1 MCKENIMSIL
11 AERLSKIAPSPTVA
25 MTTKANAL
33 KAEGKDIIGL
43 AAGEPDFDT
52 PANIAEAGIQAIKNG
67 KTRYAPPSGIIELRR
82 EIVAKFKRDNDLT
95 YTPEQINVGV
105 GGKQTIFN
113 LFCATLNE
121 GDEIIV
127 PAPYWVSYPDIAL
140 LFGGVPTYVE
150 CGIENDFKMTPQQLE
165 NAITPKTKWLILNSP
180 SNPTGTGYS
189 QEDLKAL
196 GEVLKKHPH
205 VYILSDDIYEFL
217 VYDDFEFKTIAQVNP
232 ELYDRTMTLNGVSKA
247 YCMTGWRL
255 GYAAGPLHIIKAMNM
270 LNSQSTSSASTMVQW
285 AAVEALKGD
294 KSFIAEHNK
303 KFVERRNKVLELLR
317 DIDGIECAKPA
328 GAFYLYPCIK
338 GLIGKKTPDGT
349 VIETDQDFVTYILES
364 KGVVAVQGSAFGL
377 SPYFRIS
384 YASSLDT
391 LTDAMGRIKQA
402 VDALV

>member
-1 MCKENIMSIL
+1 MSIL

-25 MTTKANAL
+25 VTTKANAL
-33 KAEGKDIIGL
+33 KAEGKDVIGL
-43 AAGEPDFDT
+43 GAGEPDFDT
-52 PANIAEAGIQAIKNG
+52 PAHIAEAGIQAIKDG
-67 KTRYAPPSGIIELRR
+67 KTRYAPPSGILELRK

-95 YTPEQINVGV
+95 YTPEQVHVGV

-113 LFCATLNE
+113 LFCTTINE
-121 GDEIIV
+121 GDEVIV

-140 LFGGVPTYVE
+140 LFGGVPIYVE
-150 CGIENDFKMTPQQLE
+150 CGIENDFKMTPEQLE
-165 NAITPKTKWLILNSP
+165 NAITPKTKWLVLNSP
-180 SNPTGTGYS
+180 SNPTGAGYN

-196 GEVLKKHPH
+196 GEVLKRHPH
-205 VYILSDDIYEFL
+205 VYIMTDDMYEFL
-217 VYDDFEFKTIAQVNP
+217 VYDDYEFKTIAQVTP

-285 AAVEALKGD
+285 AAVEALRGD
-294 KSFIAEHNK
+294 HSFIAENNK
-303 KFVERRNKVLELLR
+303 KFVERRNKVIELIR
-317 DIDGIECAKPA
+317 DIDGIDCAKPV

-349 VIETDQDFVTYILES
+349 VIETDEDFVTYILES
-364 KGVVAVQGSAFGL
+364 KGVAVVQGSAFGL

-384 YASSLDT
+384 YATSLDT
-391 LTDAMGRIKQA
+391 LIDAMGRIKQA

>member
-1 MCKENIMSIL
+1 MSIL

-25 MTTKANAL
+25 VTTKANAL
-33 KAEGKDIIGL
+33 KAEGKDVIGL
-43 AAGEPDFDT
+43 GAGEPDFDT
-52 PANIAEAGIQAIKNG
+52 PAHIAEAGIQAIKNG
-67 KTRYAPPSGIIELRR
+67 KTRYAPPNGILELRK

-95 YTPEQINVGV
+95 YTPEQVHVGV

-113 LFCATLNE
+113 LFCTTINE
-121 GDEIIV
+121 GDEVIV

-140 LFGGVPTYVE
+140 LFGGVPIYVE
-150 CGIENDFKMTPQQLE
+150 CGIENDFKMTPEQLE
-165 NAITPKTKWLILNSP
+165 NAITPKTKWLVLNSP
-180 SNPTGTGYS
+180 SNPTGAGYN

-196 GEVLKKHPH
+196 GEVLKRHPH
-205 VYILSDDIYEFL
+205 VYIMTDDMYEFL
-217 VYDDFEFKTIAQVNP
+217 VYDDYEFKTIAQVTP

-270 LNSQSTSSASTMVQW
+270 MNSQSTSSASTMVQW
-285 AAVEALKGD
+285 AAVEALRGD
-294 KSFIAEHNK
+294 HSFIAENNK
-303 KFVERRNKVLELLR
+303 KFVERRNKVIELIR
-317 DIDGIECAKPA
+317 DIDGIDCAKPV

-349 VIETDQDFVTYILES
+349 VIETDEDFVTYILES
-364 KGVVAVQGSAFGL
+364 KGVAVVQGSAFGL

-384 YASSLDT
+384 YATSLDT
-391 LTDAMGRIKQA
+391 LIDAMGRIKQA